1 MEENLKALDELN
13 KGADMGMVAIDYLY
27 NKVKSKDFKK
37 VLKSQYKD
45 YKRIVKEAKKL
56 YSRQSDEKPQ
66 EVNTMAKVMSWYGI
80 EMKYLMDK
88 TDSKIAELLMNG
100 TNMGIVEGRKML
112 NNKNVDKKI
121 NKLLDEFVNMQ
132 EKYIEVLKTYL

>member
-1 MEENLKALDELN
+1 
-13 KGADMGMVAIDYLY
+13 
-27 NKVKSKDFKK
+27 
-37 VLKSQYKD
+37 
-45 YKRIVKEAKKL
+45 
-56 YSRQSDEKPQ
+56 
-66 EVNTMAKVMSWYGI
+66 MAKVMSWYGI